1 MTSLPGLLTSGGTG
15 TPILHRVNAQQAC
28 EKIIH
33 RDFVMSY
40 LLFILYMYIK
50 NLIMKVK
57 DIINQTIEERNTK
70 TVYVPVADNIYHTGY
85 SYRVR
90 VRQKNKLVSKYFK
103 NKKQAIQFR
112 NGIIL

>member
-1 MTSLPGLLTSGGTG
+1 
-15 TPILHRVNAQQAC
+15 
-28 EKIIH
+28 
-33 RDFVMSY
+33 
-40 LLFILYMYIK
+40 MYIK

-90 VRQKNKLVSKYFK
+90 VRQKNKLVSRYFK